1 MVRALEVEILARET
15 IKPSSPT
22 PHNLRNFKLSL
33 LDQIMPV
40 EYTAAILFYSNN
52 GHHADGAEMSQRL
65 KAALPETLKNFY
77 PFAGIIKDNV
87 LVECNDNGAVFVEA
101 RANYPLSEVL
111 QQHDHKLLREF
122 LPIEIE
128 STKAGSGPLL
138 LTQVTIFKCGGVAV
152 GNCLS
157 HKIADGCAASFLAKS
172 WAATVLDPGNKAK
185 VSTPEYVIAA
195 SLFPPDDSLEP
206 HADVTGQNYITK
218 RFVFHA
224 SKIAQLKAKV
234 TSASVP
240 KPTRVEAIVA
250 LIWKCTI
257 TASRSTRGFP
267 RVSLTAHSMNLRRM
281 VSPPLP
287 DNCVGNFVGD
297 FPAKATQR
305 EIELQDLVHQ
315 LRKGKDEFCKNGL
328 QNILEKK
335 SSLIHGVEG
344 DAVDFYM
351 YSDLSRLPMYDTD
364 FGLGKPVWVTIPNYM
379 HNMIMLLSTRNGEGI
394 EALVSLSE
402 EDMALFERDEELLA
416 FADPNPS
423 VLPAANHSARK
434 FAA

>member
-1 MVRALEVEILARET
+1 M
-15 IKPSSPT
+15 
-22 PHNLRNFKLSL
+22 
-33 LDQIMPV
+33 
-40 EYTAAILFYSNN
+40 
-52 GHHADGAEMSQRL
+52 
-65 KAALPETLKNFY
+65 
-77 PFAGIIKDNV
+77 
-87 LVECNDNGAVFVEA
+87 
-101 RANYPLSEVL
+101 
-111 QQHDHKLLREF
+111 
-122 LPIEIE
+122 
-128 STKAGSGPLL
+128 
-138 LTQVTIFKCGGVAV
+138 
-152 GNCLS
+152 
-157 HKIADGCAASFLAKS
+157 
-172 WAATVLDPGNKAK
+172 
-185 VSTPEYVIAA
+185 
-195 SLFPPDDSLEP
+195 
-206 HADVTGQNYITK
+206 
-218 RFVFHA
+218 
-224 SKIAQLKAKV
+224 
-234 TSASVP
+234 
-240 KPTRVEAIVA
+240 
-250 LIWKCTI
+250 
-257 TASRSTRGFP
+257 
-267 RVSLTAHSMNLRRM
+267 SLTAHSMNLRRM

-315 LRKGKDEFCKNGL
+315 LRKGKDEFCKNGM

-335 SSLIHGVEG
+335 SSLMHGVEG

-423 VLPAANHSARK
+423 VLPVANHSTRK